1 MSTTLFS
8 VASELASKAE
18 SVTIRLVKF
27 DGQRYLIV
35 EPVANDAKA
44 DPGLSEPFSI
54 KYDEDET
61 EPEIVRAFE
70 EWVSARAELFDAAKA
85 QVESMKS
92 RSALAKG
99 KSGLPTEKR
108 EGSESKNM
116 DNPSQPESPSSMFD
130 NDEDD

>member
-70 EWVSARAELFDAAKA
+70 EWVSARAELFDATKA

-108 EGSESKNM
+108 EGSESKSL
-116 DNPSQPESPSSMFD
+116 DNQSQPETPSSIFD
-130 NDEDD
+130 LDEDD

>member
-18 SVTIRLVKF
+18 SVTIRLVKY

-35 EPVANDAKA
+35 EPVANEAKA

-54 KYDEDET
+54 RYDEDET

-70 EWVSARAELFDAAKA
+70 EWVSARSELFDAAKE
-85 QVESMKS
+85 QIQSMKS

-99 KSGLPTEKR
+99 KGTLTSEKR
-108 EGSESKNM
+108 EVSGGNSM
-116 DNPSQPESPSSMFD
+116 DNQSPPDKPSSMFD
-130 NDEDD
+130 VDDED